1 MRLGLSALR
10 RSKRPTREQ
19 RGSGYYRSAAY
30 LPLRPWQV
38 RDRRF
43 RLARVGQRGFD
54 QAEVRAFLAQ
64 LADDLAAAY
73 EAVAHSRQETARI
86 KDALRRWQSEQAG
99 TVGERGRP

>member
-1 MRLGLSALR
+1 MLPRIR
-10 RSKRPTREQ
+10 RPKPFERKRHD
-19 RGSGYYRSAAY
+19 GGYYRSAAY

-43 RLARVGQRGFD
+43 RFARVGQRGFD

-64 LADDLAAAY
+64 VADDLAAAY
-73 EAVAHSRQETARI
+73 DAVAHSRQETARI

>member
-1 MRLGLSALR
+1 MRVGLSGFR
-10 RSKRPTREQ
+10 RSKRPAREQ
-19 RGSGYYRSAAY
+19 RDSGRYRSAAY

-43 RLARVGQRGFD
+43 RIARVGQRGFD

-64 LADDLAAAY
+64 VADDLAAAY
-73 EAVAHSRQETARI
+73 EAVARSREETARI

-99 TVGERGRP
+99 TVGERGWP